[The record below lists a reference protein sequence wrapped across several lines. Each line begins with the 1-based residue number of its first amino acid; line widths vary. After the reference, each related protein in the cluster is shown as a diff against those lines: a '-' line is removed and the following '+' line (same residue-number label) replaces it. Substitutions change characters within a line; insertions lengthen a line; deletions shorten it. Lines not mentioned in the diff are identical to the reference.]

1 MDECF
6 ALAEAYGQ
14 DYALQVETE
23 NLSKIEAEG
32 ITVIELDDTVYAQ
45 MKEASSE
52 VEPMVRSA
60 VGDELVDAYL
70 AAIAAASK

>member
-1 MDECF
+1 MN
-6 ALAEAYGQ
+6 ALRWEAYGQ

-52 VEPMVRSA
+52 VESMVRSA